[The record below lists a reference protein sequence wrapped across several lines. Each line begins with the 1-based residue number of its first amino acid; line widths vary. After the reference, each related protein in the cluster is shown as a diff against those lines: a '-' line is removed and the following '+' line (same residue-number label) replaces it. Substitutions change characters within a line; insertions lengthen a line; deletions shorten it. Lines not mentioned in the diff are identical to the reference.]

1 MCSGNSTR
9 ALTPG
14 GFPHSEILGYK
25 RLHTTPRGL
34 SQCTTSFIGIWRQ
47 GIHRALLVAY
57 THDTENLKF
66 FIHVF
71 ALIFVL
77 HVYLLRVRIVLQ
89 QLLFSF

>member
-1 MCSGNSTR
+1 
-9 ALTPG
+9 
-14 GFPHSEILGYK
+14 
-25 RLHTTPRGL
+25 
-34 SQCTTSFIGIWRQ
+34 
-47 GIHRALLVAY
+47 
-57 THDTENLKF
+57 LKF